1 MSDPTQE
8 TTDTI
13 RQEVAQVRDAL
24 RDLRESV
31 VLRVMHRNKLQE
43 EVTRLERLTS
53 ELDSKAA
60 QADRL
65 NNPVLAGEIRAEHGL
80 RVEELERFRVRLVQ
94 SQGEAEAAKIRL
106 PEDEGTLLRQLN
118 DLQARAMRRTAAQV
132 QANLPGGTA
141 TDADDMWT
149 RATNK
154 ISDLTREASAREE
167 VSTARTGAVSPP
179 TAIPAQLA
187 PSSPDEN
194 AERMLADLEQRLG
207 LASGECA
214 ATSKS
219 ITNKAQ
225 AAIAPTTFLE
235 LDDAPPAVEPLKPA
249 AALTAAPQVPQ
260 SPEIVSDTPA
270 AIAISEPG
278 LDNGQT
284 EPIGMHQPELGK
296 DTPLVY
302 EAPPATF
309 QNIQTRTERKPSPME
324 PNSRVRVAAIGT
336 GGIFRGAHLPS
347 YPDIPQAQLVALCD
361 PDKAAQDLAYK
372 KYQTLMEAKIKLAQD
387 ADDIAG
393 AERLERDL
401 ETIQI
406 CDNISEVIESVRPDL
421 VDICT
426 QPMLHTPLSI
436 QALEAGFHVMCEKP
450 LSRSWLESQALMETI
465 SRTGRFYQHNE
476 NWLFDPDYYTVK
488 KLVDAGAIGE
498 PVMMFLTQAHGGP
511 EGNPKFFNPDFGGGG
526 ALLDNG
532 IHAIGAAWFVAG
544 LHKTP
549 TLVKAA
555 EPFGMSIRMPDRII
569 DGKYQRITV
578 DDDAHILIRFEDQ
591 KTGAWTTAHVEGSWS
606 EQDSPDTVYI
616 GTTGGIKM
624 TEEGGKRFA
633 IVLDIKGNETRRFRA
648 SGSNWQ
654 HWPSSY
660 YGEILNMVECV
671 RGNQQSLMTAQFGAD
686 CSAIVGASYLSEKNG
701 KRAVTLDEFRR
712 FALDIAD
719 RYPND
724 PNGANNALVDALL
737 SAVRDK

>member
-1 MSDPTQE
+1 M
-8 TTDTI
+8 DTI
-13 RQEVAQVRDAL
+13 REEVAQVRDAL

-53 ELDSKAA
+53 ELDSKAL

-65 NNPVLAGEIRAEHGL
+65 NNPGLAAEIRAEHGL
-80 RVEELERFRVRLVQ
+80 RLEELERFRVRLVQ
-94 SQGEAEAAKIRL
+94 SQAEAEAAKIRL
-106 PEDEGTLLRQLN
+106 PEDEGSLLRQLN

-132 QANLPGGTA
+132 QANLPDGNG

-167 VSTARTGAVSPP
+167 VSTARTGAASTPNPSPAN
-179 TAIPAQLA
+179 TAPANA
-187 PSSPDEN
+187 DEN
-194 AERMLADLEQRLG
+194 AERMLADLEQRMG
-207 LASGECA
+207 LASGQSVMA
-214 ATSKS
+214 NNSTAHKP
-219 ITNKAQ
+219 Q
-225 AAIAPTTFLE
+225 AAIAPAAFLE
-235 LDDAPPAVEPLKPA
+235 LDDAPTAMEPQNVEAVPTPALPS
-249 AALTAAPQVPQ
+249 PQVAAM
-260 SPEIVSDTPA
+260 VSDTPA
-270 AIAISEPG
+270 AIVNLESERHSEAAKPAA
-278 LDNGQT
+278 
-284 EPIGMHQPELGK
+284 PPQPEAGK
-296 DTPLVY
+296 DTVAAY
-302 EAPPATF
+302 QAPPATF
-309 QNIQTRTERKPSPME
+309 QNIQTKFATTERKPSPME

-361 PDKAAQDLAYK
+361 PDKTAQDLAYK
-372 KYQTLMEAKIKLAQD
+372 KYQILMEAKIKIAQD

-406 CDNISEVIESVRPDL
+406 CDDISEVIETIRPDL

-426 QPMLHTPLSI
+426 QPMLHTPLAI

-465 SRTGRFYQHNE
+465 ARTGRFYQHNE

-498 PVMMFLTQAHGGP
+498 PVTMFLTQAHGGP
-511 EGNPKFFNPDFGGGG
+511 EGNPRFFNPDFGGGG

-544 LHKTP
+544 LNKTP

-569 DGKYQRITV
+569 DGKYQRISV

-616 GTTGGIKM
+616 GTTGSIKM

-633 IVLDIKGNETRRFRA
+633 IVLDIKGNESRRFRA

-671 RGNQQSLMTAQFGAD
+671 RSNQQSIMTAQFGAD

-719 RYPND
+719 KYPND
-724 PNGANNALVDALL
+724 PDGANNALVDALL